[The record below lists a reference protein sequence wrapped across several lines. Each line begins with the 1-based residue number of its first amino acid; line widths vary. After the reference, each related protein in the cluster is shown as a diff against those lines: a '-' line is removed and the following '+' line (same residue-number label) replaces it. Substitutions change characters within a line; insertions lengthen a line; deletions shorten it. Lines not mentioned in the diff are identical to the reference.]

1 MSEVP
6 VLVLKATYVDVMS
19 ILYLPDT
26 RSYTRGLHGG
36 AAPPE
41 TIDETPMRVPRGAEM
56 HMSDYEPF
64 TNHHCA
70 AS

>member
-1 MSEVP
+1 
-6 VLVLKATYVDVMS
+6 MS